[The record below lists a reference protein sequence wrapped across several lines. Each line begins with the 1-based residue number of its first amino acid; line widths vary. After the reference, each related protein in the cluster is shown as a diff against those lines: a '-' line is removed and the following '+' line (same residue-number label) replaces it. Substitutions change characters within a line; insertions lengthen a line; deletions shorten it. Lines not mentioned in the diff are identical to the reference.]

1 VIAEL
6 SLDTLPPVGEDW
18 RHAAAQTIARKQDIT
33 MEDSENVVVDNHP
46 QGLAVSGG
54 GVPGD
59 DENWQAFDP
68 ESFEEDYVAPRH
80 EDDDDDGE
88 GH

>member
-1 VIAEL
+1 
-6 SLDTLPPVGEDW
+6 
-18 RHAAAQTIARKQDIT
+18 
-33 MEDSENVVVDNHP
+33 
-46 QGLAVSGG
+46 VSGG